1 MEILGDTCLTRRPS
15 IPFEEDRMNQCHL
28 DSNGRKFSVF
38 GYHDPMSP
46 GTKSVISCVF
56 RRKGLDLVF
65 WKKFLKSQSLELA
78 NEWVLGES
86 SFVCELRVSDDL
98 LCGGAESFGRWFK
111 DMPL

>member
-1 MEILGDTCLTRRPS
+1 M
-15 IPFEEDRMNQCHL
+15 
-28 DSNGRKFSVF
+28 F

-65 WKKFLKSQSLELA
+65 WKKLLKSQSLELA